1 MAKLQ
6 VSDWDTVAANNTDIN
21 SIPIDGAVTTPSQV
35 DNIVREMMAQI
46 KTFSTTVTLTV
57 GVSVDN
63 TVPRFDG
70 VAGALQTSGVTI
82 ADTNAMTITST
93 SAGTLLTVTSTEAG
107 AGSGPDLVLFR
118 DSASPAVSDNL
129 SMINWRARDSGGN
142 DTRYATIDTVL
153 NSPTDTAESATLRFI
168 TIRSGTLS
176 FRAHIAAGFYMEGA
190 TGGDP
195 GAGKINATGFQ
206 KAGVEFGNDVA
217 DQVITGGARITSL
230 SLGTITT
237 GTVTPDPG
245 DRPMQHYTNGG
256 AHTLAPGSN
265 NGFYTLDITNNGS
278 AGTITTSGWTKVS
291 GSVFTT
297 TNGHKFRCSCSV
309 GDAGSLLSIQ
319 AMQ

>member
-1 MAKLQ
+1 MAKTA
-6 VSDWDTVAANNTDIN
+6 VSQWDTTAANNTDIN

-82 ADTNAMTITST
+82 ADTGAMTITST
-93 SAGTLLTVTSTEAG
+93 SAGALVVLESTD
-107 AGSGPDLVLFR
+107 AGSTSGPNLYGFR
-118 DSASPAVSDNL
+118 NSASPAASDYLTSLQMVGKDSAANTQL
-129 SMINWRARDSGGN
+129 YAEMRGVIEDPTSTSEDARVEFVTIVAGA
-142 DTRYATIDTVL
+142 YAERVKIGAGL
-153 NSPTDTAESATLRFI
+153 YMQGSA
-168 TIRSGTLS
+168 
-176 FRAHIAAGFYMEGA
+176 
-190 TGGDP
+190 DP
-195 GAGKINATGFQ
+195 GAGKMNAVGFQ
-206 KAGVEFGNDVA
+206 KNGVEFGNDVA
-217 DQVITGGARITSL
+217 DQVVTGGARITSL

-265 NGFYTLDITNNGS
+265 AGFYTLDITNDGS
-278 AGTITTSGWTKVS
+278 AGAITTSGWTKTA
-291 GSVFTT
+291 GSLFTT

-309 GDAGSLLSIQ
+309 GNGGSLLSVQ

>member
-1 MAKLQ
+1 MAKTA
-6 VSDWDTVAANNTDIN
+6 VSQWDTVAANNTDLN

-35 DNIVREMMAQI
+35 DNLFREMMAQI
-46 KTFSTTVTLTV
+46 KTFSTTVTISV

-63 TVPRFDG
+63 AIPRFDG
-70 VAGALQTSGVTI
+70 VAGALQGSGVTVSDI
-82 ADTNAMTITST
+82 GAMVIEST
-93 SAGTLLTVTSTEAG
+93 DAG
-107 AGSGPDLVLFR
+107 ATGPSLEFKHS
-118 DSASPAVSDNL
+118 SASPAANDVVGAFTFSGK
-129 SMINWRARDSGGN
+129 DSGGN
-142 DTRYATIDTVL
+142 VTTYAQVVGYIVAT
-153 NSPTDTAESATLRFI
+153 TDGAESGGVIWRTMRAGSFANRFI
-168 TIRSGTLS
+168 LGLGLYSQGLS
-176 FRAHIAAGFYMEGA
+176 
-190 TGGDP
+190 DP
-195 GAGKINATGFQ
+195 GDGKVNANGFQ

-217 DQVITGGARITSL
+217 DQVVTGGARITSL

-278 AGTITTSGWTKVS
+278 AGAITTSGWTKVS

-309 GDAGSLLSIQ
+309 GDAGSLLSVQ